1 MKYIVLL
8 RGINIS
14 GKNKILMNELKIELE
29 KKYNNV
35 MTYLNSG
42 NIILEFFES
51 KKNITN
57 EILKIINDKF
67 NLKIPIHILTFDE
80 LNNIF
85 ENIPSWIK
93 MKDKEFYN
101 NIIFIIPPEN
111 YINVYN
117 QLGKP
122 SENIEMVKEYNNVIF
137 WSYNLKNYKKSNWW
151 IKTASTS
158 IKDSITIR
166 TVNTMKRV
174 LELCS
179 ENSRM

>member
-1 MKYIVLL
+1 MV
-8 RGINIS
+8 GI
-14 GKNKILMNELKIELE
+14 
-29 KKYNNV
+29 
-35 MTYLNSG
+35 
-42 NIILEFFES
+42 
-51 KKNITN
+51 
-57 EILKIINDKF
+57 
-67 NLKIPIHILTFDE
+67 
-80 LNNIF
+80 
-85 ENIPSWIK
+85 
-93 MKDKEFYN
+93 MKDIKS
-101 NIIFIIPPEN
+101 N

-117 QLGKP
+117 QLGKI

>member
-1 MKYIVLL
+1 
-8 RGINIS
+8 
-14 GKNKILMNELKIELE
+14 
-29 KKYNNV
+29 
-35 MTYLNSG
+35 
-42 NIILEFFES
+42 
-51 KKNITN
+51 
-57 EILKIINDKF
+57 
-67 NLKIPIHILTFDE
+67 
-80 LNNIF
+80 
-85 ENIPSWIK
+85 

-101 NIIFIIPPEN
+101 NIIFIIPPAN

-122 SENIEMVKEYNNVIF
+122 SENIEMIKEYNNVIF

-179 ENSRM
+179 EKNSRM